1 MSLTDTLQHAPFAPS
16 QPSWLGY
23 SDEQVIE
30 AYKSRHRAEI
40 GTEIHE
46 WASIQINLSSKASGI
61 REVEKG
67 VKTHIYTKYVMPY
80 LDQNFVPEYE
90 DKLLKLRTDYGWEL
104 IKHIRYIP
112 KESFVSTKDFINDS
126 IGFRMDSEKRLYLSD
141 NFFGTSDATMYY
153 PNENLLRIMD
163 LKTGSRPAK
172 MTQVYIYA
180 ALYCH
185 ANNLNPLQTNFE
197 TRIYQNAEIR
207 MEQPAGENINDIL
220 KNILHKNE
228 LIKKFE
234 GGRG

>member
-46 WASIQINLSSKASGI
+46 WASIQVNLSSKASGI

-67 VKTHIYTKYVMPY
+67 VKTHIYTKYIMPY
-80 LDQNFVPEYE
+80 E
-90 DKLLKLRTDYGWEL
+90 DTDYGWEL

-112 KESFVSTKDFINDS
+112 KESFLSTKDFINDS

-141 NFFGTSDATMYY
+141 NFFGTSDAAMYY

-180 ALYCH
+180 ALYCYS
-185 ANNLNPLQTNFE
+185 NNLNPLTTNFE

-207 MEQPAGENINDIL
+207 IEQPTGENINDIL